1 MWPGAGREK
10 PHLVVVRT
18 SRTAAGGGGGG
29 GWKEATGTKALASAL
44 KEKPSLLE
52 TEEEGGLAT
61 EGGSLVVATSAK
73 SGTIRGA
80 LMEASSAGRVALGTF
95 R

>member
-18 SRTAAGGGGGG
+18 SRTAGGGGGG

-52 TEEEGGLAT
+52 TEEEGGLAI

-73 SGTIRGA
+73 SGTIMGA
-80 LMEASSAGRVALGTF
+80 LMEASSAGRAALGTF